1 MSAPTK
7 PPETPTSTP
16 PTRRPNAGDLV
27 VRAVDAT
34 MTVLAQIGDFAT
46 FCAHTVGS
54 LIITVKRYHR
64 EVLRQL
70 KDIAWGSGALVVGGG
85 TIGVMVLLALS
96 AGTSLG
102 IEGFNGLEIV
112 GLAPLTGFISASANT
127 RELAPI
133 IAALALGSQVGCRF
147 TAQLG
152 SMKIAEEVDAL
163 EVMAI
168 PPIRFLVT
176 TRVIATGIA
185 ILPLY
190 LIGLIGS
197 YMASAASV
205 VILFGQ
211 SPGQYD
217 HYFST
222 FILGRDVFLSVVKI
236 LVFSTAIAL
245 IHCWYGM
252 RASGGPQ
259 AVGEATGR
267 AIRASIVSVVLLDM
281 VMTLLFWGSASGFRV
296 SG

>member
-1 MSAPTK
+1 VTAPI
-7 PPETPTSTP
+7 ETPTG
-16 PTRRPNAGDLV
+16 RPNAGDSIVKTLDGLM
-27 VRAVDAT
+27 AA
-34 MTVLAQIGDFAT
+34 LAQIGDFGT
-46 FCAHTVGS
+46 FCGRTIASVP
-54 LIITVKRYHR
+54 ITINRYHR

-127 RELAPI
+127 RELSPI
-133 IAALALGSQVGCRF
+133 IAALALASQVGCRF

-197 YMASAASV
+197 YIASMLSV
-205 VILFGQ
+205 VVLFGQ

-222 FILGRDVFLSVVKI
+222 FILKRDVELSVVKI
-236 LVFSTAIAL
+236 LVFSTAIAM

-281 VMTLLFWGSASGFRV
+281 VMTLLFWGSSSGFRV

>member
-1 MSAPTK
+1 MSAVEEPT
-7 PPETPTSTP
+7 PRPTI
-16 PTRRPNAGDLV
+16 ADAI
-27 VRAVDAT
+27 VRMVEAT
-34 MTVLAQIGDFAT
+34 MVALAQVGDFAT
-46 FCAHTVGS
+46 FCGKTVASTGVTLS
-54 LIITVKRYHR
+54 RYHR

-70 KDIAWGSGALVVGGG
+70 KDIAWGSGAIVVGGG
-85 TIGVMVLLALS
+85 TIGVMVLLAIS

-127 RELAPI
+127 RELSPI
-133 IAALALGSQVGCRF
+133 IAALALASQVGCRF

-197 YMASAASV
+197 YVASMVSV
-205 VILFGQ
+205 VVLFGQ

-236 LVFSTAIAL
+236 LVFATAIAL

-281 VMTLLFWGSASGFRV
+281 VMTLLFWGSTSGFRV

>member
-1 MSAPTK
+1 MSAPEK
-7 PPETPTSTP
+7 TPR
-16 PTRRPNAGDLV
+16 PTASDAV
-27 VRAVDAT
+27 VKAVDGT
-34 MTVLAQIGDFAT
+34 MTALAQVGDFAT
-46 FCAHTVGS
+46 FAGKTVGS
-54 LIITVKRYHR
+54 LVVTVQRYHR

-85 TIGVMVLLALS
+85 TVGVMVLLAVS

-102 IEGFNGLEIV
+102 IEGFNGLQII

-168 PPIRFLVT
+168 PPIRFLVA
-176 TRVIATGIA
+176 TRVIATAIA

-197 YMASAASV
+197 YIASAASV

-222 FILGRDVFLSVVKI
+222 FILGGDVLKSVIKI
-236 LVFSTAIAL
+236 VVFATAIAL

-252 RASGGPQ
+252 RCSGGPQ

-267 AIRASIVSVVLLDM
+267 AIRASIVSVVVLDM
-281 VMTLLFWGSASGFRV
+281 IMTLLFWGSASGFRV

>member
-1 MSAPTK
+1 MALQ
-7 PPETPTSTP
+7 TS
-16 PTRRPNAGDLV
+16 
-27 VRAVDAT
+27 VRASFSDALVRGADGL
-34 MTVLAQIGDFAT
+34 MGVLAQVGDFVTFTGKTVVAVPAT
-46 FCAHTVGS
+46 IVLH
-54 LIITVKRYHR
+54 HR
-64 EVLRQL
+64 EALRQL
-70 KDIAWGSGALVVGGG
+70 KDIAWGSGAIIVGGG

-112 GLAPLTGFISASANT
+112 GLAPLTGFVSASANT
-127 RELAPI
+127 RELAPL
-133 IAALALGSQVGCRF
+133 IAALALASQVGCRF

-152 SMKIAEEVDAL
+152 SMKIHEEVDAL
-163 EVMAI
+163 EVMAVE
-168 PPIRFLVT
+168 PTRYLVA
-176 TRVIATGIA
+176 TRVIANAIA
-185 ILPLY
+185 IVPLY

-197 YMASAASV
+197 YIASMLSV
-205 VILFGQ
+205 VLIFGQ

-236 LVFSTAIAL
+236 LVFATAITL

-252 RASGGPQ
+252 RVGGGPQ

-267 AIRASIVSVVLLDM
+267 AIRASIVVVVVLDM
-281 VMTLLFWGSASGFRV
+281 MMTLLFWGGDSGFRI

>member
-1 MSAPTK
+1 MTVIHRPTL
-7 PPETPTSTP
+7 
-16 PTRRPNAGDLV
+16 RQNAGDAL
-27 VRAVDAT
+27 VRALDGL
-34 MTVLAQIGDFAT
+34 MTVLAQVGDFAT
-46 FCAHTVGS
+46 FSGRTIGS
-54 LIITVKRYHR
+54 IAITVSRYHR

-102 IEGFNGLEIV
+102 IEGFNGLQIV

-133 IAALALGSQVGCRF
+133 IAALALASQVGCRF

-197 YMASAASV
+197 YIASMISV
-205 VILFGQ
+205 VVLFGQ

-222 FILGRDVFLSVVKI
+222 FILGRDVFLSVIKI
-236 LVFSTAIAL
+236 LVFATAIAL

-252 RASGGPQ
+252 KASGGPQ

-267 AIRASIVSVVLLDM
+267 AIRASIVSVVVLDM
-281 VMTLLFWGSASGFRV
+281 IMTLLFWGSASGFRV